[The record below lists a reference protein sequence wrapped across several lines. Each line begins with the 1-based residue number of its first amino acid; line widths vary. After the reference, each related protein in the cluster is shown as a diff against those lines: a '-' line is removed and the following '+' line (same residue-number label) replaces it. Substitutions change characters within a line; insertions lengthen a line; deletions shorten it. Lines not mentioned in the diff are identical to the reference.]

1 MRSLGGQ
8 AYLILS
14 GAIKQPAIRLAN
26 CNMMNYERGD
36 DIYYLFYNLAFFFFF
51 IFTGGDAVTL
61 RTERLAYLA
70 QYVKIKMEVIQTSVR
85 FWGTH
90 DMAKSLF
97 LKFITVSEHQTPA
110 EALFLMD
117 RRKNNFEQGEP

>member
-36 DIYYLFYNLAFFFFF
+36 DIYYLFYNFLFFS
-51 IFTGGDAVTL
+51 FTGGDGVTL
-61 RTERLAYLA
+61 RRRE
-70 QYVKIKMEVIQTSVR
+70 
-85 FWGTH
+85 
-90 DMAKSLF
+90 
-97 LKFITVSEHQTPA
+97 TPA
-110 EALFLMD
+110 ARVTFGKEAAQSG
-117 RRKNNFEQGEP
+117 RKGGGYSNSCSILEYILHS

>member
-36 DIYYLFYNLAFFFFF
+36 DIYYLFYNFLFFFLLRE
-51 IFTGGDAVTL
+51 VT
-61 RTERLAYLA
+61 A
-70 QYVKIKMEVIQTSVR
+70 
-85 FWGTH
+85 
-90 DMAKSLF
+90 
-97 LKFITVSEHQTPA
+97 
-110 EALFLMD
+110 
-117 RRKNNFEQGEP
+117 